1 MVAVGYAYPKL
12 SDLTYMLS
20 RQDKIQDYLERSMLN
35 STRKWLA

>member
-20 RQDKIQDYLERSMLN
+20 RQDKIQDYLN
-35 STRKWLA
+35 K